1 MAGHSHWR
9 QIKHKKQAADA
20 KRGKLFS
27 KLSRAII
34 VAARQGGGD
43 PASNLALRY
52 AIDRAK
58 AASMPAETIERAIK
72 KGTGELAAESLEEVI
87 YEGYGPGGVA
97 VLVEALTDNRNRT
110 TAELR
115 KIFERAGG
123 KLGTSGCVA
132 WMFEN
137 KGIIAVPADVDEEK
151 LFEVAIEAGADD
163 VQRTGEVFEVYC
175 EPSLFEQVR
184 DAIQQAGFPITS
196 AEVTKVPTQTVE
208 ISDPDVGR
216 KLIRL
221 LEELDEHD
229 DVQNVTANYN
239 MSDELLHASVETA

>member
-43 PASNLALRY
+43 PATNLALRY

-72 KGTGELAAESLEEVI
+72 KGTGELAAESLEEVV

-110 TAELR
+110 TSEVR

-123 KLGTSGCVA
+123 KLGTTGCVA
-132 WMFEN
+132 WMFAA
-137 KGIIAVPADVDEEK
+137 KGIVAVPGDADEEK
-151 LFEVAIEAGADD
+151 LLEVAAESGAED
-163 VQRTGEVFEVYC
+163 VQRTGEVYEVYC
-175 EPSLFEQVR
+175 DPSVFEQVKQ
-184 DAIQQAGFPITS
+184 AIADAGFTIES

-208 ISDPDVGR
+208 ITDSDVGR
-216 KLIRL
+216 KLVRL

-239 MSDELLHASVETA
+239 MSDELLHASVSSS